1 VIDRPALGGGTEPV
15 EFDATTPAQP
25 VSPRSRE
32 ENTTIVRSAV
42 PRLPTFRGPI
52 RTTPQESISH
62 PPPVILGVSSVILGV
77 TSVILG
83 VRGWG
88 NNWTGG
94 QIMGLCACWPS
105 PIPVASTA
113 LWRGLVCLPKGRAHR
128 TQAGR
133 SAAAGNVDYRCFP
146 LATQAS
152 GIFCTVVLINSTLK
166 LSGFGAQPG
175 ARIVTW

>member
-1 VIDRPALGGGTEPV
+1 MDRALGGGTVLV

-52 RTTPQESISH
+52 LTTPQESISH
-62 PPPVILGVSSVILGV
+62 PPPVILGV
-77 TSVILG
+77 TPVILG

-128 TQAGR
+128 TQAVP
-133 SAAAGNVDYRCFP
+133 SAAAGMFRHHCFP